1 MLSKRQ
7 QCKNATHVYYEMRD
21 NGKMSNFVICQ
32 QRVKVV
38 EYLAQ
43 MARVASNNRFKFSYA
58 HDVLL
63 PEVSPEVPCMCH
75 IPVEPCAVEVLKLGW
90 LVKVVDF
97 NRTGH

>member
-1 MLSKRQ
+1 M
-7 QCKNATHVYYEMRD
+7 
-21 NGKMSNFVICQ
+21 
-32 QRVKVV
+32 V

-43 MARVASNNRFKFSYA
+43 MAREASNNIFNFTYA

-63 PEVSPEVPCMCH
+63 PEVSPEVHVVSCMCH

-90 LVKVVDF
+90 LVKVIDF

>member
-1 MLSKRQ
+1 
-7 QCKNATHVYYEMRD
+7 
-21 NGKMSNFVICQ
+21 MSNFVICQ

-63 PEVSPEVPCMCH
+63 PEVSPEVPCMGH